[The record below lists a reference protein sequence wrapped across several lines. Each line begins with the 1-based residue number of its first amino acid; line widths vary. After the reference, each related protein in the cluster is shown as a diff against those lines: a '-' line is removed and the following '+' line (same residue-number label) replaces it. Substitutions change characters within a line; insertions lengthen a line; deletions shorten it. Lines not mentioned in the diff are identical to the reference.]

1 MVVNEVTKIY
11 AGALLEIGTEKNIL
25 TQIQEDCD
33 FLVQL
38 LADDAEFRGFL
49 SAPVISKQ
57 AKKNFVDKVFSGK
70 ACDETVGFLKVLID
84 NDRQSLFPEIYR
96 ALIELIDEINK
107 SKRVKVISSI
117 KLEAN
122 LIESIKNALGQ
133 KLGVDIIVDEEVNS
147 SILGGMIIE
156 VDDIVIDGSITSNL
170 RNMKEKLLTRKVMS
184 GVAYE
189 D

>member
-11 AGALLEIGTEKNIL
+11 AGALVEIGTEKDIL
-25 TQIQEDCD
+25 SQIQEDCE

-38 LADDAEFRGFL
+38 LEEDTDFREFL
-49 SAPVISKQ
+49 NAPVISKQ

-70 ACDETVGFLKVLID
+70 ACDEIVGFLKVLID
-84 NDRQSLFPEIYR
+84 NDRQSAFPDIYR
-96 ALIELIDEINK
+96 NLIELIDEIHK
-107 SKRVKVISSI
+107 SKRIKVISSI
-117 KLEAN
+117 QLESG
-122 LIESIKNALGQ
+122 LIESIKKALGE

-147 SILGGMIIE
+147 SILGGIIIE

-170 RNMKEKLLTRKVMS
+170 KNMKERLLTRKVMS